1 MKYIVNLPEGISFAL
16 TVIPTEQGEVRRV
29 SLAGTVKVPTP
40 DGKEIEVP
48 GATQA
53 DLDILFK
60 MGHPFVRKNEEKA
73 IEKDQHKMI

>member
-40 DGKEIEVP
+40 DGREIEVP
-48 GATQA
+48 GATEA
-53 DLDILFK
+53 DLDVLFK
-60 MGHPFVRKNEEKA
+60 MGHPFVKRNEEK
-73 IEKDQHKMI
+73 EKDKLK

>member
-16 TVIPTEQGEVRRV
+16 TVIPTEQGGVRRV

-40 DGKEIEVP
+40 DGKEVEVP

-60 MGHPFVRKNEEKA
+60 MGHPFVKQSSDTQKEQQK
-73 IEKDQHKMI
+73 